1 MKKIWLGLILV
12 IFSLLG
18 CKNLE
23 EKKENSIKV
32 NLIGN
37 TIPKDNLTVLLF
49 AYDDRIADKKAD
61 LVGKEN
67 IVLKEHENIIEF
79 TTPKDNRTYYISLEN
94 TDDYSLDYSSGSIQK
109 LEFMK
114 ENKVKINKK

>member
-61 LVGKEN
+61 LVGKEKV
-67 IVLKEHENIIEF
+67 VLKEHETPIEF
-79 TTPKDNRTYYISLEN
+79 IVPKDARTYYISLEN
-94 TDDYSLDYSSGSIQK
+94 NENYYLDYSSGSIQK

-114 ENKVKINKK
+114 DNNVKINRK